1 VNDGSVTL
9 RPLVRRVKLVGDV
22 LEITL
27 IFWPKDEF
35 GR

>member
-1 VNDGSVTL
+1 
-9 RPLVRRVKLVGDV
+9 LVRRVKLVGDV